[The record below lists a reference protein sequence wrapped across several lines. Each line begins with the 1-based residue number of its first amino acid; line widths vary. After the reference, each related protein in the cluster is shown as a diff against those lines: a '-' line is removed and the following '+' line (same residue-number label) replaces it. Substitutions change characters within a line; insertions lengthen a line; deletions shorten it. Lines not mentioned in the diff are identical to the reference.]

1 MKMGSRSR
9 APGCSCARKSSPIGT
24 RASFHFPGNLL
35 RVWRTCGMNC
45 GRSCTFFPRATSRSR
60 LSVETRLAASQEAQS
75 VVSASVYAEHFTEE
89 INMGRAFNSGARH
102 FGFEFLRSY
111 ERARLFQILP
121 FEEQGDVVDASGAA
135 ENVATVLAV
144 LAPPVEGGI
153 ERRFPGRIVGNF
165 VVDEKVNHDGE
176 NPPLNTLKTLRQ
188 TREKCKGRDHR
199 EVGAHL
205 ERWSGRRDLNS
216 RPLAPQASALPGC
229 ATSRWNPLPRMTM
242 TAWGLTF
249 RFYTRRQPG

>member
-1 MKMGSRSR
+1 
-9 APGCSCARKSSPIGT
+9 
-24 RASFHFPGNLL
+24 
-35 RVWRTCGMNC
+35 MNC
-45 GRSCTFFPRATSRSR
+45 SRSCTFFPRATSRSR
-60 LSVETRLAASQEAQS
+60 LSVETRLAASEQPQS
-75 VVSASVYAEHFTEE
+75 VGSAAVDAVHLSEE
-89 INMGRAFNSGARH
+89 INMGRAFNPGARH
-102 FGFEFLRSY
+102 FGFEFLGSY
-111 ERARLFQILP
+111 EGARLLQTLP
-121 FEEQGDVVDASGAA
+121 FEEKSDVVDASGAA
-135 ENVATVLAV
+135 EDMATALAV

-153 ERRFPGRIVGNF
+153 EGRFPGRIVGDF

-229 ATSRWNPLPRMTM
+229 ATSRWNPLPWMTM
-242 TAWGLTF
+242 TAWGSTF
-249 RFYTRRQPG
+249 RFYTRRQAR